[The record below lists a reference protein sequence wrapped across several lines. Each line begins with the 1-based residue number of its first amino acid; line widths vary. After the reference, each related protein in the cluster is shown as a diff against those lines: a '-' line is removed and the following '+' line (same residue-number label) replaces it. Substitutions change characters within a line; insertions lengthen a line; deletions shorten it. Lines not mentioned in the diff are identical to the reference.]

1 MVSVVPLDPFELC
14 VPLDPFEVCMPLDPF
29 KLCMPLEPLE
39 PFVASGVIVVMVK
52 KV

>member
-1 MVSVVPLDPFELC
+1 MVVPSVVPLDPFELC

-29 KLCMPLEPLE
+29 KLCMPLEP
-39 PFVASGVIVVMVK
+39 FVASGVIVVMVK